1 MINHYLFKIGKIYE
15 IEQQV
20 YTELVFETYN
30 SETDSLGNQFRIK
43 KAKILV
49 LEKIK
54 RKKYGNEVL
63 LKNLLDGKIVF
74 FWYDVRSFKELNS

>member
-15 IEQQV
+15 IEQQI
-20 YTELVFETYN
+20 YTEFVFETYN
-30 SETDSLGNQFRIK
+30 SEADSLRNQFRIK

-63 LKNLLDGKIVF
+63 LKTLLDGKIVF
-74 FWYDVRSFKELNS
+74 FWYDVRSFKELN